1 LATCFATNGER
12 VGLATH
18 LAMKGMSVA
27 DISEVMGHS
36 PSTITRWLER
46 DGQHSEQLYE
56 QLFKGLTIGHI
67 QVDELVSRVRR
78 WAKRAWG

>member
-1 LATCFATNGER
+1 MA
-12 VGLATH
+12 LATH
-18 LAMKGMSVA
+18 LAMKGMSIA

-36 PSTITRWLER
+36 PTTIARWLER
-46 DGQHSEQLYE
+46 DGQHSERRHE
-56 QLFKGLTIGHI
+56 QRFKAVTIVHI